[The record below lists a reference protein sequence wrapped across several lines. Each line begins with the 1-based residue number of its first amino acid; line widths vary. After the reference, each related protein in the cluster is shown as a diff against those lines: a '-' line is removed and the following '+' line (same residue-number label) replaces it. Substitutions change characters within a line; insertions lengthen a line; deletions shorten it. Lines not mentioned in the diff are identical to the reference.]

1 MSCRAIGH
9 MWKHDVIITLCRVN
23 WLSDKPWSSWAC
35 DWQASSCRECL
46 DDVHSSSRE
55 QTVQCTSAPT
65 HTHTHAQTQRLIHVV
80 FDYST
85 LTSLFELQGNAKN
98 ELAAVNAKDA
108 KYFTRYSNNN
118 CTNWTELNW
127 IETLLYAKPA
137 TDEESRPAGVACRR
151 PCWRWRWTRCSRA
164 VWVVIEVGPPA
175 VTSSSRAPPVDLCRS
190 TQPPSCVVQTIV
202 SCAVTGGRRLAGGS
216 RRSSSLTS
224 RRRPPVSGTDAS
236 GVTVSSRHC
245 CGLSRRSQTRRDLHT
260 HTHTHTHTHAR
271 TRHSSLVYYIFA
283 DIRPNC
289 HYTQ

>member
-1 MSCRAIGH
+1 MSCHRAHVKTRRHHHSVSSELIEWQTLVQLS
-9 MWKHDVIITLCRVN
+9 MWLTGIVLPRMPRRCSFKF
-23 WLSDKPWSSWAC
+23 
-35 DWQASSCRECL
+35 
-46 DDVHSSSRE
+46 SR
-55 QTVQCTSAPT
+55 TNCSMYICTNT

-175 VTSSSRAPPVDLCRS
+175 VTSSSRAPPVDLCQS

-260 HTHTHTHTHAR
+260 HTHTRTHAR
-271 TRHSSLVYYIFA
+271 
-283 DIRPNC
+283 DIVV
-289 HYTQ
+289 